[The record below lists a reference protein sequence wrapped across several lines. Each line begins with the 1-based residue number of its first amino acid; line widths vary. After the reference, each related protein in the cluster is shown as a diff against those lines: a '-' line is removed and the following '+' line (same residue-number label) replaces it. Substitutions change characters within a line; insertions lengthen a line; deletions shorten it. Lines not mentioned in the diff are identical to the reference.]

1 MFRKAIFTTVTV
13 VAIAVSAVSVTTTG
27 ASAKNGKNGAFAAG
41 AILGLTTGAILGAG
55 SHNRHYDRG
64 YDYDR
69 TYYRPR
75 RRCWDKPVKR
85 WDPYYRR
92 HVVVGYKTVC
102 RR

>member
-1 MFRKAIFTTVTV
+1 MMLRKAIFTTVTV

-41 AILGLTTGAILGAG
+41 AILGLTTGAILG
-55 SHNRHYDRG
+55 HNTRNRHRNYDPYYDRA
-64 YDYDR
+64 
-69 TYYRPR
+69 YYPPR
-75 RRCWDKPVKR
+75 NCWEKPVRR

-102 RR
+102 R